1 LHHYIFKA
9 KSFFLENQATKM
21 PGHALTSLLIGL
33 VFLVLDFA
41 AVSLAA
47 LEEAESN
54 VFRWLGFGTAILLA
68 LFAYAYQRGIL
79 V

>member
-1 LHHYIFKA
+1 L
-9 KSFFLENQATKM
+9 
-21 PGHALTSLLIGL
+21 GL